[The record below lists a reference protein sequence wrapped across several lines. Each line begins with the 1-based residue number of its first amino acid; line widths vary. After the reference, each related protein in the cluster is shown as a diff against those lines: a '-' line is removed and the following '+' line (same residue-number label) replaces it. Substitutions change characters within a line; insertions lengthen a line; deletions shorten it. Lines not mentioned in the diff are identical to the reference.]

1 LYFIYSNNYIQENNN
16 TTQPINEN
24 ETLKINNLTNQIS
37 NIKQFKHMNL
47 DSNDQNEDKSLK
59 QIIDQNLIDTK
70 HKKNI
75 SSKSNKVITSFKE

>member
-1 LYFIYSNNYIQENNN
+1 
-16 TTQPINEN
+16 
-24 ETLKINNLTNQIS
+24 
-37 NIKQFKHMNL
+37 MNL